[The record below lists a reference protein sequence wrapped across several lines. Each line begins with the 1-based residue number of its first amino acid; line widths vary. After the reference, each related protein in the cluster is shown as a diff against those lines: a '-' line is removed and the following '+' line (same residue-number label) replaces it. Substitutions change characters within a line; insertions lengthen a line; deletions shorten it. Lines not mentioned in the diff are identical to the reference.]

1 MDSKIAFVSVDEKDR
16 GSAIGRDGDRI
27 KLGPRASAAA
37 ASAATCAWFPLKS
50 NEISGVIYGKGRTYR
65 AVQSARKRQRQRWL
79 KKTWKRRSLRLK
91 EKYDPLEGSPM
102 AKGIVIEKKAL
113 EQKQPHSGLIKCVK
127 IQLVKNGKFVTA
139 FAPRSGAIN
148 YIDEHDEVTVDG
160 LGGSQRGQMGSIPG
174 VRYKVI
180 KVNGVD
186 LQMLVQKRKEKP
198 KR

>member
-1 MDSKIAFVSVDEKDR
+1 MHVKKAGITMAR
-16 GSAIGRDGDRI
+16 GEFSGRD
-27 KLGPRASAAA
+27 
-37 ASAATCAWFPLKS
+37 
-50 NEISGVIYGKGRTYR
+50 V
-65 AVQSARKRQRQRWL
+65 ARKRQRQRWL
-79 KKTWKRRSLRLK
+79 KKPWKRKRPRL
-91 EKYDPLEGSPM
+91 EGKYDPLEGSPQ

-127 IQLVKNGKFVTA
+127 IQLIKNGKLVTA

-148 YIDEHDEVTVDG
+148 YIDEHDEVTISG

-174 VRYKVI
+174 VRYKVDA
-180 KVNGVD
+180 VNGVD